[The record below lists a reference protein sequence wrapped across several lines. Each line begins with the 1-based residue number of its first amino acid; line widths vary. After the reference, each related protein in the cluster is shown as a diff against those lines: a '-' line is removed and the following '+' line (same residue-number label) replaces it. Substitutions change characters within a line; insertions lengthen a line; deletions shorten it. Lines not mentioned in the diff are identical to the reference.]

1 MSSEERA
8 EVGISKKKRRKFFFR
23 QLSYFRERCR
33 INSNALFM
41 LDITFI
47 RENQELVKAAIK
59 NKNREGIDLDK
70 ILALG
75 DERKKLAGEV
85 SELNR
90 RRNEAQKNRDAEAGK
105 RLKDELKVAE
115 EKYQALEKEL
125 VSLLIKVPNIPS
137 ADTPVGPDESG
148 NKVIRSWGEKKQFS
162 SIPKAHWDIG
172 RELGIIDSEKAA
184 EISGARFTFLKGDL
198 ALLQFA
204 VLQWAFSILTSRE
217 KLEQIAKEANLSV
230 NTKPFVPVVVPVIVK
245 KQTQVRM
252 ARFLTPEEHYI
263 FPEDDALLIGSAE
276 HTLGPL
282 HMDEILKEEQL
293 PLRYVGYSTAFRRE
307 AGSYGKDTKGILRQ
321 HQFDK
326 LEMESFTKPE
336 DGLVEQDFMVAIQE
350 YLLRELKL
358 PHQAVLIC
366 TGDMGFPDQ
375 RQIDVETWM
384 PGQNMYR
391 ETHSADYVGG
401 FQARRLNTRLKR
413 ADGLVEP
420 VHMNDATVFAMGR
433 TLIAIL
439 ENYQNEDGAVTVPE
453 VLLPYMAGKE
463 KIEKVQV

>member
-1 MSSEERA
+1 MGNCI
-8 EVGISKKKRRKFFFR
+8 VGLILHAF
-23 QLSYFRERCR
+23 C
-33 INSNALFM
+33 M

-47 RENQELVKAAIK
+47 RENVDLVKAAIK
-59 NKNREGIDLDK
+59 NKNREGIDLDR
-70 ILALG
+70 ILELAE
-75 DERKKLAGEV
+75 ERRKLAGEITEV
-85 SELNR
+85 NR
-90 RRNEAQKNRDAEAGK
+90 QRNEAQKTRDAEAGK
-105 RLKDELKVAE
+105 RLKDELRAAE

-137 ADTPVGPDESG
+137 ADTPLGPDESG
-148 NKVIRSWGEKKQFS
+148 NKVIRSWGEKPKFNFE
-162 SIPKAHWDIG
+162 PKAHWDIG

-198 ALLQFA
+198 ALMQFA
-204 VLQWAFSILTSRE
+204 ILQWALSVLTSRTELE
-217 KLEQIAKEANLSV
+217 KIIKEAGLSV
-230 NTKPFVPVVVPVIVK
+230 SPKPFVPVVVPVMMRSTVMN
-245 KQTQVRM
+245 RM
-252 ARFLTPEEHYI
+252 ARLDPI
-263 FPEDDALLIGSAE
+263 EDRFYFEKDDLVLVGSAE

-282 HMDEILKEEQL
+282 HMDESLSEEKL
-293 PLRYVGYSTAFRRE
+293 PVRYVGYSTAFRRE

-336 DGLVEQDFMVAIQE
+336 DGLAEQDFMLAIQE
-350 YLLRELKL
+350 YLMRQLKL

-375 RQIDVETWM
+375 RQIDLETWM
-384 PGQNMYR
+384 PGQNTFR

-401 FQARRLNTRLKR
+401 FQSRRLNTKLKR
-413 ADGLVEP
+413 TNGESEP

-439 ENYQNEDGAVTVPE
+439 ENYQQEDGSVVVPE
-453 VLLPYMAGKE
+453 ILRLYMGGKTKLE
-463 KIEKVQV
+463 KTS